1 MSTMLALI
9 WGILAFLGFLLAM
22 IPCLGWINWV
32 NIPFAIVGVVI
43 GIVAISQAGA
53 QRRPAG
59 PAIAGL
65 VLSMTA
71 VVIGLIRL
79 VLGGGLV

>member
-1 MSTMLALI
+1 MSTMLALV
-9 WGILAFLGFLLAM
+9 WGILAFLGFLLGL

-43 GIVAISQAGA
+43 GIVALSQAGA
-53 QRRPAG
+53 RNRPVG
-59 PAIAGL
+59 PAIGGL
-65 VLSMTA
+65 ILSVTA
-71 VVIGLIRL
+71 VVIGMIRL